1 MRNRAVAIAF
11 AVIALAITASPAA
24 AAQLPVVYN
33 GVLGYA
39 HANPTASPPG
49 ANNWSCK
56 PSAAHPVPVILVHGT
71 FADMADSWQALS
83 PLLYN
88 NGYCVFAL
96 NYGSYDGSGSVGVD
110 ATGDIAAS
118 AQQLSTFVDRVL
130 AATGAK
136 KVDLVGHS
144 QGGMMPRY
152 WMRFLGGAAKVRG
165 LVGLSPSNHGTTVGA
180 APFAGR
186 NGCEACAEQV
196 AGSAFLT
203 RLNSG
208 GDTLAGVNYTVVQT
222 VHDEVVTPYT
232 SAFLSGPGVTDV
244 TIQDDCPLDPVEHV
258 GIIYDAVA
266 LQWVVDALDHAGR
279 ADPGFRPV
287 C

>member
-1 MRNRAVAIAF
+1 MRERAGRAAVA
-11 AVIALAITASPAA
+11 AVVAALMLAGAGGAAGAQTLPSPG
-24 AAQLPVVYN
+24 LP
-33 GVLGYA
+33 
-39 HANPTASPPG
+39 PPG
-49 ANNWSCK
+49 ANDPGCR
-56 PSAAHPVPVILVHGT
+56 PAAAHPDPVVLVHGT
-71 FADMADSWQALS
+71 FGDMSGSWNLLS
-83 PLLYN
+83 PVLRGL
-88 NGYCVFAL
+88 GYCVFAL
-96 NYGSYDGSGSVGVD
+96 DYGHRGTDPIEES
-110 ATGDIAAS
+110 AAELG
-118 AQQLSTFVDRVL
+118 AFVDHVL
-130 AATGAK
+130 VTTRASH
-136 KVDLVGHS
+136 VLVVGHS
-144 QGGMMPRY
+144 QGGMMPRW

-203 RLNSG
+203 RLNAG
-208 GDTLAGVNYTVVQT
+208 GDTFAGVNYTVVQT